1 MTNADFVKRS
11 AAFIALALAPILVWL
26 LSDVI
31 FMIVGAS
38 LIATLL
44 ENCASPFQRLSS
56 PRPLSLLAAGILIIV
71 VLSGAAYL
79 FGASVASEMEDVFH
93 RIEQARESIAGALH
107 HSPVGEMLI
116 SHIKSANVP
125 LAELVG
131 GLFRI
136 SAIFLLALLVTV
148 FAGIYLAAEP
158 TLYRDG
164 VSMLFPLE
172 SREEINETIDHLA
185 DGLRLW
191 LLGQLAQMAII
202 GVLSGLAV
210 WLIGLPSP
218 FALGVIAGV
227 TELVPYLGPIV
238 AAIPAILV
246 AVTLSPAAIIWT
258 IAAYLLI
265 HQTEGHLLTPLI
277 QRQMV
282 YIPPAVILLGVAA
295 ITSLF
300 GLSGAIFTAPITVL
314 VFVLIKKLYVRDA
327 LGEAT
332 ALPGE
337 ESP

>member
-1 MTNADFVKRS
+1 MTNADFANRS
-11 AAFIALALAPILVWL
+11 AAFIALALAPILLWL
-26 LSDVI
+26 ISDVI
-31 FMIVGAS
+31 FMIVGAL

-44 ENCASPFQRLSS
+44 ENCARPFRRLYA
-56 PRPLSLLAAGILIIV
+56 PRPLALFLAGILIIF
-71 VLSGAAYL
+71 VLSGAGYL
-79 FGASVASEMEDVFH
+79 FGAGVASEMADVFE
-93 RIEQARESIAGALH
+93 RIEQARESIAEALH
-107 HSPVGEMLI
+107 HSSVGEILI
-116 SHIKSANVP
+116 SHIKIANVP

-136 SAIFLLALLVTV
+136 SAIFLLAVLVTL

-164 VSMLFPLE
+164 VSTLFPVQ
-172 SREEINETIDHLA
+172 SREEVNETIDHLA

-191 LLGQLAQMAII
+191 LLGQLAQMGII
-202 GVLSGLAV
+202 GLLSGLAV
-210 WLIGLPSP
+210 WLIGLLAP

-238 AAIPAILV
+238 AAILAVLV
-246 AVTLSPAAIIWT
+246 AVTLSPTAVIWT
-258 IAAYLLI
+258 LAAYLLT

-282 YIPPAVILLGVAA
+282 YIPPAVILFGVAA

-300 GLSGAIFTAPITVL
+300 GFAGAVFAAPLTVL